1 MAELS
6 LDNILDDNEAETLF
20 DDMEDSQE
28 GEKETEEGNASTA
41 DDGSTDKNKNKTT
54 EVNAEKLFSDSPE
67 SVGSGDNE
75 DNEEKEDTSSEEE
88 EDASTTNFY
97 PSIAKAL
104 KEDGVLPDLDYKTVK
119 TPEDFAKA
127 IDGVVKSQLS
137 EGQRRVLEALDAN
150 VEPDDIRKY
159 ENTLNYL
166 DSIKEEDIVDENKGE
181 ALRKQLIYQDYIN
194 RGYKKERAQREVEK
208 SINGGTDI
216 EDAKE
221 ALASNRDYFNNAYN
235 DLVEDA
241 KAQEEE
247 ARAKMQERSEALKKS
262 ILEDQKIFGDL
273 VVDKVTR
280 KQIFDN
286 ISKPV
291 YKDPETG
298 NLYTAIQKYQMD
310 NGTDFIKNLGLVF
323 TLTKGF
329 TDFNGLVKGRV
340 KQEMNKNLRELEH
353 RMKSARPVEGSLN
366 YMSGESGGSDS
377 GWNLD
382 I

>member
-41 DDGSTDKNKNKTT
+41 DDGSTNKNKNKTT

-247 ARAKMQERSEALKKS
+247 AKAKMQEQSEALKKS

-291 YKDPETG
+291 YKDPKTG

-310 NGTDFIKNLGLVF
+310 NGADFIKNLGLVF

-353 RMKSARPVEGSLN
+353 RMKSARPVGGSLN
-366 YMSGESGGSDS
+366 YMSGEPGGSDS

>member
-127 IDGVVKSQLS
+127 IDEVVKSQLS

-221 ALASNRDYFNNAYN
+221 ALASNREYFNNAYN

-247 ARAKMQERSEALKKS
+247 AKAKMQEQAEALKKS

-291 YKDPETG
+291 YKDPKTG

-310 NGTDFIKNLGLVF
+310 NGADFIKNLGLVF

-353 RMKSARPVEGSLN
+353 RMKSARPVGGSLN

-377 GWNLD
+377 GWDLD

>member
-286 ISKPV
+286 ISKSV
-291 YKDPETG
+291 YKDPKTG

-310 NGTDFIKNLGLVF
+310 NGADFIKNLGLVF

-353 RMKSARPVEGSLN
+353 RMKSARPVEGCLN
-366 YMSGESGGSDS
+366 YMSGESGGSNL

>member
-41 DDGSTDKNKNKTT
+41 DDGSTGKNKNKTT

-127 IDGVVKSQLS
+127 IDEVVKSQLS

-221 ALASNRDYFNNAYN
+221 ALASNREYFNNAYN

-247 ARAKMQERSEALKKS
+247 AKAKMQEQAEALKKS

-291 YKDPETG
+291 YKDPKTG

-310 NGTDFIKNLGLVF
+310 NGADFIKNLGLVF

-353 RMKSARPVEGSLN
+353 RMKSARPVGGSLN

-377 GWNLD
+377 GWDLD

>member
-41 DDGSTDKNKNKTT
+41 DDGSTGKNKNKTT

-88 EDASTTNFY
+88 DDASTTNFY

-127 IDGVVKSQLS
+127 IDEVVKSQLS

-247 ARAKMQERSEALKKS
+247 AKAKMQERSEALKKS

-310 NGTDFIKNLGLVF
+310 NGADFIKNLGLVF

>member
-310 NGTDFIKNLGLVF
+310 NGADFIKNLGLVF

-353 RMKSARPVEGSLN
+353 RMKSARPVEGNLN

>member
-1 MAELS
+1 M
-6 LDNILDDNEAETLF
+6 
-20 DDMEDSQE
+20 
-28 GEKETEEGNASTA
+28 
-41 DDGSTDKNKNKTT
+41 
-54 EVNAEKLFSDSPE
+54 
-67 SVGSGDNE
+67 
-75 DNEEKEDTSSEEE
+75 
-88 EDASTTNFY
+88 
-97 PSIAKAL
+97 
-104 KEDGVLPDLDYKTVK
+104 
-119 TPEDFAKA
+119 
-127 IDGVVKSQLS
+127 
-137 EGQRRVLEALDAN
+137 
-150 VEPDDIRKY
+150 
-159 ENTLNYL
+159 
-166 DSIKEEDIVDENKGE
+166 
-181 ALRKQLIYQDYIN
+181 
-194 RGYKKERAQREVEK
+194 
-208 SINGGTDI
+208 
-216 EDAKE
+216 
-221 ALASNRDYFNNAYN
+221 ASNRDYFNNAYN

-247 ARAKMQERSEALKKS
+247 AKAKMQERSEALKKS

-310 NGTDFIKNLGLVF
+310 NGADFIKNLGLVF

>member
-247 ARAKMQERSEALKKS
+247 AKAKMQERSEALKKS

-310 NGTDFIKNLGLVF
+310 NGADFIKNLGLVF

-366 YMSGESGGSDS
+366 YMSGELGGSDS